1 MQKITNRKKLFLYG
15 CSGLGV
21 NMLNLI
27 VASYLCSAL
36 RVGGFDEHIEA
47 WTYLNKDL
55 VVPVIWSVMVLA
67 AKILDGVI
75 DVPLSSF
82 TDRLKTRWGRRRPS
96 IVIGFVPM
104 LIAYLLFLIVPS
116 SNNLVNTIWFGV
128 LLCVYFTSYTL
139 TMLTYY
145 ATFAEITA
153 NESDTVFLSNVKSIC
168 DVIYFSLGYALIPV
182 FINLNINIRYI
193 ALMFLPLSLLMIIP
207 LFLLKEQP
215 TKVTATTQQAKAQQ
229 VGDCVTNEAQTPYEP
244 QTDEIRQAHAPQVA
258 ATTAADTANDTN
270 VAAPMPPLKLGAAIA
285 QSFKNKTF
293 LYWMLTAA
301 MMNIGLQLFLGG
313 INELFSSVGVNQAI
327 VMATSFAPV
336 PFTILLYNKLVKKF
350 GLGMAYKYILAMF
363 SVGMAIMFVCGV
375 YSDSLSKTTLTIV
388 AILGGI
394 FASFAIGGF
403 FSVSYTVP
411 SHLAQ
416 VEFDTKG
423 ISVSSMYFAVEGLIE
438 GIAAG
443 IATGPI
449 LNLLKGNADKTY
461 ILYLPIVVV
470 AACLIAFAMS
480 FAFPTSIAK
489 MGKITALKADENA

>member
-1 MQKITNRKKLFLYG
+1 MQKITSRKKLFLYG

-27 VASYLCSAL
+27 MTSYLCSAL
-36 RVGGFDEHIEA
+36 RVGGFDEHIES
-47 WTYLNKDL
+47 WTYLSKDL
-55 VVPVIWSVMVLA
+55 VVPVIWSIMVLA

-75 DVPLSSF
+75 DIPLSSF
-82 TDRLKTRWGRRRPS
+82 TDRLRTRWGRRRPS

-104 LIAYLLFLIVPS
+104 IMAYLLFLIVPS
-116 SNNLVNTIWFGV
+116 SSDLLNTVWFGV
-128 LLCVYFTSYTL
+128 LLCVYFTFYTL

-145 ATFAEITA
+145 ATFSEITQ
-153 NESDTVFLSNVKSIC
+153 NQSDTVFLSNIKSIC

-182 FINLNINIRYI
+182 FINLGVNIRYV
-193 ALMFLPLSLLMIIP
+193 ALMFLPLSLLMLIP
-207 LFLLKEQP
+207 LFLLKEKSTR
-215 TKVTATTQQAKAQQ
+215 TK
-229 VGDCVTNEAQTPYEP
+229 D
-244 QTDEIRQAHAPQVA
+244 QVA
-258 ATTAADTANDTN
+258 EQTETDATADDSKNTACESEKQ
-270 VAAPMPPLKLGAAIA
+270 PPLKLGAAIA
-285 QSFKNKTF
+285 ESFKNKTF

-301 MMNIGLQLFLGG
+301 VMNIGLQLFLGG
-313 INELFSSVGVNQAI
+313 INELFSSAGVNQAI

-336 PFTILLYNKLVKKF
+336 PFTIFLYNKMVKKF
-350 GLGMAYKYILAMF
+350 GLGVAFKYILAMF
-363 SVGMAIMFVCGV
+363 SVGMLIMFVSGMFAN
-375 YSDSLSKTTLTIV
+375 DLSKTTQTLI

-416 VEFDTKG
+416 IQFETKG

-449 LNLLKGNADKTY
+449 LNLLKGSDEVTY
-461 ILYLPIVVV
+461 ISYLPIAVV
-470 AACLIAFAMS
+470 AACMLAFAMS
-480 FAFPTSIAK
+480 FAFPKSISK
-489 MGKITALKADENA
+489 LGKISLQKTEDANS